1 MVITCI
7 NYHLK
12 LRIMVHGNWLYN
24 LITIRSL
31 TRSPLLICQGVGPL
45 LIYHGVGPLLICHG
59 VGPLLICHG
68 VEDLNSK
75 PTSLCSYSLMQ
86 HA

>member
-45 LIYHGVGPLLICHG
+45 LICHG